1 MKLKYAQNNLKFY
14 IWLPHIVTIFHVQ
27 KWFEDEPHLNDRKVL
42 RLVITIGVELSY
54 IVLQVK
60 ESSFVPSSYH
70 KCPTS
75 SHLGH
80 EKQRVAYVY
89 NGMYVY
95 AQNEFCFDCSLIC

>member
-1 MKLKYAQNNLKFY
+1 M
-14 IWLPHIVTIFHVQ
+14 IFHGQ
-27 KWFEDEPHLNDRKVL
+27 KWFEDDPHLNDRKVL
-42 RLVITIGVELSY
+42 RLFITIGVELSY
-54 IVLQVK
+54 IVLQVE

-89 NGMYVY
+89 NGTYMQKMSF
-95 AQNEFCFDCSLIC
+95 ALIVVSFVSVWIC